1 MYRFHNPDTFLIFAS
16 FEFFSKNGVLAWQV
30 VSQRDVVI
38 ACSLLRP
45 SFSFCRL
52 FVPFDIFAQQIFP
65 ANFVEIPKMVDS
77 FVRKEPYLIKSI
89 VDELLFAPVDI
100 PVVIFCLLVPPSV
113 KGLLNTIGE
122 EGFEFDI
129 ATG

>member
-1 MYRFHNPDTFLIFAS
+1 
-16 FEFFSKNGVLAWQV
+16 
-30 VSQRDVVI
+30 
-38 ACSLLRP
+38 
-45 SFSFCRL
+45 
-52 FVPFDIFAQQIFP
+52 
-65 ANFVEIPKMVDS
+65 MVDS
-77 FVRKEPYLIKSI
+77 FVRKEPYLIKSV